1 MEEAMMADEPRDAS
15 ADEEKSE
22 RPRQTVYRSR
32 ITGRIVTQGERIA
45 AARARIVADEIRGI
59 ETEPWI
65 VELAK
70 QRV

>member
-1 MEEAMMADEPRDAS
+1 MAEEGAEEASGETAS
-15 ADEEKSE
+15 A
-22 RPRQTVYRSR
+22 PRRTVYRSR
-32 ITGRIVTQGERIA
+32 ITGRVVSQAERIA

-70 QRV
+70 QSA

>member
-1 MEEAMMADEPRDAS
+1 MADEQRDDAS
-15 ADEEKSE
+15 SGGPEPE

-32 ITGRIVTQGERIA
+32 ITGQIVSQAERIA

>member
-1 MEEAMMADEPRDAS
+1 MADEQRDDATTGG
-15 ADEEKSE
+15 SE
-22 RPRQTVYRSR
+22 PARPAQTVYRSR
-32 ITGRIVTQGERIA
+32 ITGRIVTQAERIA

-70 QRV
+70 QRA

>member
-1 MEEAMMADEPRDAS
+1 MADEQRD
-15 ADEEKSE
+15 DTGTGGQEPE
-22 RPRQTVYRSR
+22 RQTVYRSR
-32 ITGRIVTQGERIA
+32 ITGRIVTQAERIA

-70 QRV
+70 QRA